1 MGGSPMSRMG
11 IVATYTLQEVRR
23 DRLFWGL
30 LPLMLFVI
38 ALAFFM
44 RETSIV
50 AGAEAF
56 NRSYIA
62 LTSLAASVFIVL
74 LVVSSMYREIDS
86 KAIFMVITKP
96 IARPEYILGKFIA
109 FSLISAGIIVISF
122 SGALMLGVGTAKPL
136 AVHYILCLFEQLI
149 MIMAALAITLGLRSL
164 PSSILGVAGFYI
176 IGHST
181 KKMVDIGMHM
191 ASAWVPALKVFYY
204 LFPSLGLFS
213 AQAAVLEHG
222 PVFWTDILFPAGYA
236 VVYLAILFLIIV
248 IDIRKRD
255 F

>member
-1 MGGSPMSRMG
+1 MGGFSMSRIG

-30 LPLMLFVI
+30 LPLILFVI
-38 ALAFFM
+38 ALTFFM

-50 AGAEAF
+50 AGTEAF
-56 NRSYIA
+56 SRSYIA
-62 LTSLAASVFIVL
+62 LSTLAAAVFIVL

-86 KAIFMVITKP
+86 KAIYMVITKP
-96 IARPEYILGKFIA
+96 LARHEYILGKFMA
-109 FSLISAGIIVISF
+109 FSLISAGIIIIF
-122 SGALMLGVGTAKPL
+122 FAGALVLGVGPVKPL
-136 AVHYILCLFEQLI
+136 AVHYILCIFEQI
-149 MIMAALAITLGLRSL
+149 VMIMAALAITLGLRSL
-164 PSSILGVAGFYI
+164 PSSLLGVAGFYI

-204 LFPSLGLFS
+204 LFPSLSLFS
-213 AQAAVLEHG
+213 AQAAVLEQG
-222 PVFWTDILFPAGYA
+222 LVSWTDILFPAGYA
-236 VVYLAILFLIIV
+236 VVYLAILFLIIA

>member
-1 MGGSPMSRMG
+1 MSRIG
-11 IVATYTLQEVRR
+11 IVAIYTLQEVRR

-30 LPLMLFVI
+30 LPLILFVI
-38 ALAFFM
+38 ALTFFM

-56 NRSYIA
+56 NRSYMA
-62 LTSLAASVFIVL
+62 LSALAASVFIVL

-109 FSLISAGIIVISF
+109 FSLISAGIIMISF
-122 SGALMLGVGTAKPL
+122 AGALILGVGPAKPL
-136 AVHYILCLFEQLI
+136 AVHYILCLFEQLV

-204 LFPSLGLFS
+204 LFPSLSLFS

-222 PVFWTDILFPAGYA
+222 PVSWTDILFPAGYA
-236 VVYLAILFLIIV
+236 VVYLALLFLIIV